1 MSLLMR
7 PSPSVESL
15 RRDHSAPHRHV
26 DWSIVGLS
34 LLLALIGLATI
45 FSATKGSDPEPYTGL
60 LVRQTV
66 ALLLGLSM
74 MVLGAFFDYRRLQR
88 WAVAIYPATL
98 TLLGAVLVVG
108 QDVKGAQ
115 AWFSFGPLQLQ
126 PSEPAKLAL
135 VVTLSAWLAAR
146 RHRLDLVTLVV
157 ALGLAVLPMG
167 LILAQPDL
175 GTVLVFVMV
184 SLCLLAV
191 AGVRARYLLALMVL
205 GALATVAVL
214 NSDLLADYQRD
225 RLLVFIDRA
234 SDVEELNDESYN
246 VAQSETAI
254 SLGGLTGLGWG
265 KGPQTQE
272 GLVPEQQTDFIFTVV
287 GEELGFLGA
296 GTVLLLFL
304 VLSLRV
310 LRVAQLAQDEFGALL
325 CCGVLAGVVFQVFEN
340 VGMSMRIMPVTGIP
354 LPFLSYGGSSL
365 LTTFAGMGLVLSVHT
380 HRFR

>member
-7 PSPSVESL
+7 PTPSVESL
-15 RRDHSAPHRHV
+15 RRDHGAPHRHV

-34 LLLALIGLATI
+34 VVLALIGLAAI
-45 FSATKGSDPEPYTGL
+45 FSATKGSDADPYTGL

-66 ALLLGLSM
+66 ALLLGLLL
-74 MVLGAFFDYRRLQR
+74 MVVGAFFDYRKLQR
-88 WAVAIYPATL
+88 WVVAIYPATL
-98 TLLGAVLVVG
+98 VLLAAVLVVG

-115 AWFSFGPLQLQ
+115 AWFSVGPLQLQ

-135 VVTLSAWLAAR
+135 TVTLAAWLAAR
-146 RHRLDLVTLVV
+146 RARLNLVSFGV
-157 ALGLAVLPMG
+157 ALLLAMAPMA
-167 LILAQPDL
+167 LILLQPDL
-175 GTVLVFVMV
+175 GTMLVFVVV

-205 GALATVAVL
+205 GGLATVAVL

-234 SDVEELNDESYN
+234 SDGKELNDESYN

-254 SLGGLTGLGWG
+254 SLGGVTGLGWG